1 MHYRL
6 LGQLEVIGD
15 SGEALALSGPE
26 RVLLA
31 TLVLSANRTVSTER
45 LIDALWGHDPPE
57 TAHND
62 SQVHVSKLR
71 KMLASAGAPEALV
84 SAQGGYVLRTEAGEV
99 DVARFEDLVQRPSG
113 EPVEVAERLREAL
126 TLWRGP
132 ALCDIA
138 SEVLG
143 SERARLEE
151 LRMLALE
158 RRIEAELALGHHAEV
173 IAELEALVRTDP
185 LREGPRRQ
193 LMVALY
199 RAGRSVDALSTY
211 REARDVLAEEL
222 GVDPGPKLQALELAI
237 LRQDPALEAPSVPE
251 VVEPWRTG
259 PPTGTVTLLMSDI
272 EGSTRLWEEHPAEM
286 ALALRRHDLLL
297 RQTIEAHA
305 GYVFKTVGDAFCA
318 AFPTA
323 AQALAAASEVQQLL
337 GREQWPAPVGLR
349 VRMAIHSGECEER
362 DGDYFG
368 PTVNRV
374 ARLEAIA
381 HGGQVVVSGT
391 SIELLDAPEQAMSFA
406 IWVSID

>member
-57 TAHND
+57 TAHNA

-99 DVARFEDLVQRPSG
+99 DVARFEELVQRASG

-126 TLWRGP
+126 TLWSGP

-158 RRIEAELALGHHAEV
+158 RRIEAELALGHHADV

-199 RAGRSVDALSTY
+199 RAGRSADALSTY

-222 GVDPGPKLQALELAI
+222 GVDPGPKLQALEPAI

-259 PPTGTVTLLMSDI
+259 QPTGTVTLLMSDI

-323 AQALAAASEVQQLL
+323 RA
-337 GREQWPAPVGLR
+337 GRGC
-349 VRMAIHSGECEER
+349 GER
-362 DGDYFG
+362 G
-368 PTVNRV
+368 PTA
-374 ARLEAIA
+374 ARA
-381 HGGQVVVSGT
+381 
-391 SIELLDAPEQAMSFA
+391 
-406 IWVSID
+406 